1 MCYDPLV
8 LSVSD
13 EERIGAKR
21 KKKLQHFNNFFDGGG
36 GGGGLGNFFARG
48 MCLHT
53 CTRSSVLHVHVHVCA
68 VVYTLDSHVNSN
80 NKQV

>member
-1 MCYDPLV
+1 MYIVCTCTFWFGLP
-8 LSVSD
+8 VSD

-48 MCLHT
+48 GT
-53 CTRSSVLHVHVHVCA
+53 ICTHDAICELQLCV
-68 VVYTLDSHVNSN
+68 
-80 NKQV
+80 